1 MAFRSVLFFLIASF
15 ATVSAFTTPR
25 KQMVSTKVSPPPGF
39 TSEPAFL
46 FKKPKEEEDWS
57 DIEVRDM
64 TREEMSR
71 LNDENE
77 RIMNA
82 ELWAS
87 RKSSSLYLFIVG
99 GVVGVAA
106 EPTASSV
113 PLYSQEFDE
122 KTAKNPSLPLAKR
135 TIVATPPALSHSV
148 DVDNAIVGI
157 PEIRTMQIELPTRLG
172 GSRRQKTAE
181 DGFGTKEKQ
190 KSHSCGIVP

>member
-1 MAFRSVLFFLIASF
+1 MMMAFRSVLFFLIASF

-82 ELWAS
+82 ELWGMTIF
-87 RKSSSLYLFIVG
+87 SLIL
-99 GVVGVAA
+99 
-106 EPTASSV
+106 
-113 PLYSQEFDE
+113 
-122 KTAKNPSLPLAKR
+122 SLPMFYL
-135 TIVATPPALSHSV
+135 VW
-148 DVDNAIVGI
+148 VGFFSETSEMNI
-157 PEIRTMQIELPTRLG
+157 DM
-172 GSRRQKTAE
+172 
-181 DGFGTKEKQ
+181 
-190 KSHSCGIVP
+190 